1 MAINIVVI
9 QASEI
14 LILEKC
20 GLGTVPKKVFSTFLS
35 YGAFEALFIV
45 WRNLNNQNTVILFQ
59 GLCLKRITKY
69 GEILRKNKDRK
80 NTFFVLHFVTSTL
93 IFFVVACSFHVKS
106 YDYGLG
112 SLGNVIFADGL
123 VHGSGPD
130 LDLCSDFCPDSCSG
144 LGSDD
149 GFVLYP
155 GSGFDYETCSDSCGY
170 GFEIY
175 A

>member
-1 MAINIVVI
+1 M
-9 QASEI
+9 
-14 LILEKC
+14 
-20 GLGTVPKKVFSTFLS
+20 
-35 YGAFEALFIV
+35 
-45 WRNLNNQNTVILFQ
+45 LFQ

-80 NTFFVLHFVTSTL
+80 NTFFVLHFATSTL

-175 A
+175 AWKSIFVLLVEDLGCWKTLYLLRSEKKWILLMVIWLKWVKFWATLYKI